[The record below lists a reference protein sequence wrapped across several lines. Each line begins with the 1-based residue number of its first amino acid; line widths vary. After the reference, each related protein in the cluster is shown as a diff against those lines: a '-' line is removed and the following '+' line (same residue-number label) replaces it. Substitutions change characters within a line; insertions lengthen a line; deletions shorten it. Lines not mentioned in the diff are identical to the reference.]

1 MSSTEKLSHPTTS
14 RPKATGRRPPS
25 QSLTSV
31 SASSLADSWKA
42 GKIRDSSYGL
52 FCKQLIRGHA
62 GRGRS
67 WDTLLARSDL
77 RVFWN
82 QAVILSF
89 CSLCICQR
97 GGEPL
102 VPLSFSLL
110 PDGFLFEPK
119 MKLVRTKWHVFWWE
133 RRARLVWSVNKR
145 ELYLKKKKKKQKKG
159 ICRYTALGSGPG
171 FFSQSPVLGIPPRNP
186 AQTFRRWVLN
196 IRGTWSCRR
205 QQSEH
210 SG

>member
-67 WDTLLARSDL
+67 RDTLLARSDL

-145 ELYLKKKKKKQKKG
+145 ELYLKKKKKEAKERDLPLYSTWQW
-159 ICRYTALGSGPG
+159 
-171 FFSQSPVLGIPPRNP
+171 PRLFLSKP
-186 AQTFRRWVLN
+186 RPW
-196 IRGTWSCRR
+196 
-205 QQSEH
+205 H
-210 SG
+210 SSTEPRTDL